1 MFQVFILT
9 QLRLLIPVAIRFQAI
24 LIFEDHPN
32 RLPLQEVRLSLQ
44 IGQEERKSWLLSD
57 KYFSPINICILYYL

>member
-9 QLRLLIPVAIRFQAI
+9 QLRLLIPIAIRFQAI

-44 IGQEERKSWLLSD
+44 TGQGERKSWLLIPVMIWSL
-57 KYFSPINICILYYL
+57 IQ